1 MLKFRESYLQ
11 ELLRRTGG
19 GVGHGSAGSAPDLS
33 HVPAMQRS
41 RFFEHIALTSLLHI
55 DMSKTATGTST
66 PSAIEFNSFAPVVG
80 INFGNSYA
88 SIAVLGKDGNAECIA
103 NEDGERQIACAISF
117 HGEETYIGNQAKA
130 QLVKNS
136 ANTITNFRNL
146 LGLSYS
152 SIPPLSSPPTSA
164 PIIQH
169 PDRPDVP
176 AYRVSVLEPAPSP
189 LKSNVNTPAATP
201 RSEPVQTTRVLTPAD
216 AATIFLKS
224 LLTSAEAFLGKKV
237 EAAVLTVPAWM
248 SPAQR
253 AALASAAKDAGIPVT
268 QLLEEVAAVAS
279 TTSHST
285 WTDGTEIGADRSQ
298 LVVDVGATSS
308 SISLLSVR
316 QGLSYVIASSTIPQG
331 ANAIDDKLIKHFA
344 ADFTKKTKIPLQV
357 APAAG
362 VADQR
367 AEARLRLAIEHTKR
381 TISASPGAATCS
393 VESLKDG
400 VDYTG
405 SINRMRFDMVAAP
418 VYSAIASAVVELL
431 ASAGVDSK
439 EVGEIVYVGGTGSLP
454 GLDERVQV
462 SAGFEEGEVVT
473 PFSRGI
479 VQGGG
484 IGDPTTIL
492 ARGSAIQAA
501 MLAGLPAG
509 TEEDKELHDVIL
521 GEKGEQ
527 VRKVKATTRTVGVLF
542 PVAEDA
548 DVDAQTRELGGVF
561 VPVVQKETA
570 LPTRRIVQVEVA
582 LPAEGEK
589 RVCLEVWE
597 VKEGI
602 RIEKIK
608 AEPTT
613 PIDDDDEEEE
623 EEEEEVKHKVI
634 SKEILLG
641 ALQIAAKGA
650 KKAVVQ
656 VQMIVGIEG
665 EVDVEV
671 KEVGEGAGEPQ
682 RVHVPA
688 P

>member
-1 MLKFRESYLQ
+1 
-11 ELLRRTGG
+11 
-19 GVGHGSAGSAPDLS
+19 
-33 HVPAMQRS
+33 
-41 RFFEHIALTSLLHI
+41 
-55 DMSKTATGTST
+55 MSKTATGTST

-136 ANTITNFRNL
+136 ANTITDFRNL
-146 LGLSYS
+146 LGLSFS
-152 SIPPLSSPPTSA
+152 QIPSPSSPPTSA

-169 PDRPDVP
+169 PTQPDTP
-176 AYRVSVLEPAPSP
+176 AYQVSVLEPAPSP
-189 LKSNVNTPAATP
+189 LKSTANTPAATP

-268 QLLEEVAAVAS
+268 QLLEEAAAVAS
-279 TTSHST
+279 TTSHTT
-285 WTDGTEIGADRSQ
+285 WTDGVEEGTEIGADRSQ

-308 SISLLSVR
+308 TISLLSVR

-344 ADFTKKTKIPLQV
+344 ADFTKKTKVPLTV
-357 APAAG
+357 APAPASS

-381 TISASPGAATCS
+381 TLSASPGAATCS

-400 VDYTG
+400 MDYTG

-462 SAGFEEGEVVT
+462 TAGFEEGEVVT

-501 MLAGLPAG
+501 MLAALPSG
-509 TEEDKELHDVIL
+509 TAEDKELHDVIL
-521 GEKGEQ
+521 GAEGEQ
-527 VRKVKATTRTVGVLF
+527 VRKVKATTRTIGVLF
-542 PVAEDA
+542 PVSEDS
-548 DVDAQTRELGGVF
+548 DVDGQTRELGGVF

-570 LPTRRIVQVEVA
+570 LPTRRVVQVEVA

-602 RIEKIK
+602 RIAPSRPRTIGRIR
-608 AEPTT
+608 EP
-613 PIDDDDEEEE
+613 
-623 EEEEEVKHKVI
+623 
-634 SKEILLG
+634 
-641 ALQIAAKGA
+641 ALR
-650 KKAVVQ
+650 
-656 VQMIVGIEG
+656 
-665 EVDVEV
+665 
-671 KEVGEGAGEPQ
+671 PT
-682 RVHVPA
+682 RVSTRPFL
-688 P
+688 

>member
-1 MLKFRESYLQ
+1 
-11 ELLRRTGG
+11 
-19 GVGHGSAGSAPDLS
+19 
-33 HVPAMQRS
+33 
-41 RFFEHIALTSLLHI
+41 
-55 DMSKTATGTST
+55 MSKTATGTST

-169 PDRPDVP
+169 PTQPDVP
-176 AYRVSVLEPAPSP
+176 AYRVSVLEPAPAP

-237 EAAVLTVPAWM
+237 EAAVLTVPSWM

-268 QLLEEVAAVAS
+268 QLLEEAAAVAS
-279 TTSHST
+279 TTSHTT
-285 WTDGTEIGADRSQ
+285 WTDGVEEGTEIGADRSQ

-308 SISLLSVR
+308 TISLLSVR

-357 APAAG
+357 APAPASS

-381 TISASPGAATCS
+381 TLSASPGAATCS

-400 VDYTG
+400 FDYTG

-418 VYSAIASAVVELL
+418 VYTAIASAVVELL

-454 GLDERVQV
+454 GLDERVQ
-462 SAGFEEGEVVT
+462 GEVVT

-501 MLAGLPAG
+501 MLAGLPSG
-509 TEEDKELHDVIL
+509 TAEDKELHDVIL

-527 VRKVKATTRTVGVLF
+527 VNKVKATTRTIGVLF
-542 PVAEDA
+542 P
-548 DVDAQTRELGGVF
+548 TRELGGVF

-570 LPTRRIVQVEVA
+570 LPTRRVVQVEVA

-613 PIDDDDEEEE
+613 PIDEDEDEEE

-656 VQMIVGIEG
+656 VQVVVGIEG